1 MKKQNKDIFKEFL
14 IYEEARIEVEYKRAR
29 TRFLRINKLREEFKQ
44 IKTMYTKKVN
54 K

>member
-1 MKKQNKDIFKEFL
+1 MKNEKKDIFKEFL
-14 IYEEARIEVEYKRAR
+14 IYEEARIEIEYKRAR

-44 IKTMYTKKVN
+44 IKSMYTKKVN